1 MHRFKPI
8 YSCLK
13 EKHDQLSMITIFANL
28 AFLKDIHSL
37 VFKNQKILTT
47 ITDIFTLF
55 HKQPHQIDID
65 LLTSAI
71 HFLANISHNP
81 HFHAFI
87 TSDEIL
93 EVLSSFFKEPQSDQ
107 VELKLLIRKILAN
120 VSFSHD
126 AHEALIKHNVLTVFD
141 FKKKTALN
149 MMERTESM
157 DNSFCGNPANNGDKR
172 FSLQNEKNEFMFTG
186 NNSID
191 RIREKEG
198 SSFSSHKIGR
208 QIDEGLSKEALICL
222 INLGLNP
229 LNFPLV
235 ENIPNIITSLNLI
248 EECDKPL
255 QIKLLETAC
264 HYFLGGEYNSAKK
277 KLFSQIIKY
286 CLKLLRE
293 KSNYL
298 IKNITYMLPTLFE
311 NENVNEIEYDAE
323 GLISELLV
331 IIIKHENN
339 QLKKL
344 NLQTLFLITRNPN
357 LAKNFNNIEEC
368 MEKLF
373 NFADKKL
380 KKMEFSK
387 GLFDKNDFIVIFFQK
402 IMSNFSLYW
411 ADNREKICELLSS
424 KEFDEFMINSLRYG
438 KNHNTNILLQT
449 VCTYGNLFLN
459 KKICQNY
466 NFCLILNEIHQ
477 AYRKIGRKIHSF
489 K

>member
-1 MHRFKPI
+1 MFRFKPI
-8 YSCLK
+8 YSCLT
-13 EKHDQLSMITIFANL
+13 EKHDQLSMITIFSNL

-55 HKQPHQIDID
+55 HKQTHQIDID

-93 EVLSSFFKEPQSDQ
+93 EVLSSFFKEPQPDQ
-107 VELKLLIRKILAN
+107 IELKLLIRKILAN

-141 FKKKTALN
+141 CKKKGVFDI
-149 MMERTESM
+149 MERTESTSM
-157 DNSFCGNPANNGDKR
+157 DNSFSRNSANNNDKR
-172 FSLQNEKNEFMFTG
+172 FSLQNEKSEFMFMG
-186 NNSID
+186 NNSIEK
-191 RIREKEG
+191 IREKD
-198 SSFSSHKIGR
+198 KIGK
-208 QIDEGLSKEALICL
+208 QVDEGLGKEALICL

-229 LNFPLV
+229 LNFPLL
-235 ENIPNIITSLNLI
+235 ENIPNIITSLSLI

-255 QIKLLETAC
+255 QIKLLETSC
-264 HYFLGGEYNSAKK
+264 HYFLSGEYNSAKK
-277 KLFSQIIKY
+277 KLFGQIIKY

-311 NENVNEIEYDAE
+311 NENVNEIEFDAE
-323 GLISELLV
+323 GLISELLI

-357 LAKNFNNIEEC
+357 LAKNFNNIKEF

-411 ADNREKICELLSS
+411 ADRENICNILSS
-424 KEFDEFMINSLRYG
+424 KEFEEFMINSLRYG

-477 AYRKIGRKIHSF
+477 AYRKIGRKIHTF